1 MEKDLIFEIG
11 SEELPAGAVPRAMGA
26 MEEDLRKRLDE
37 AGLTYSGTRRLG
49 TPRRLAVIVEGLT
62 DRQSD
67 RTEEVRGPKKE
78 AAYGP
83 DGAPTRA
90 LEGFARAQGVAVE
103 DIKTIETEKG
113 EYVCALKETRGR
125 DTLEILPGILAGVAG
140 GDYFTKSMRWGAHDV
155 TYARPVHWILAV
167 YGGEPVPFEFGHIAS
182 GSVTYGHR
190 FLAGAAPVEVA
201 DARTY
206 VEGLKARNVIPDPE
220 ERRRIIIEGLEGE
233 AQRAGGAVVAD
244 EGLVEEV
251 TYLVEYPVVVSGSFE
266 AEFLELPREVVINA
280 MREHQ
285 RYFSVADGRGR
296 LLPVFITVSNTL
308 AKDMDVVARG
318 NERVLR
324 ARLNDAKFYYDQDIL
339 VPLTKRAGEL
349 KGVVFQARLGTS
361 FEKVERFTRLAL
373 FMGWKTG
380 FSRPLNDDEG
390 EAPEDF
396 LSEGFNPARYDPG
409 EIDPG
414 LYAKYVL
421 GRSSVLAK
429 ADLVTGM
436 VGEFPKLQGVMGS
449 VYAARGGEVPEVA
462 VAIYEHYLPTGAAGE
477 LPASVPG
484 AIVSIADKLDTI
496 CGCFAVGQRPTGAA
510 DPYALRRS
518 ALGIISIMLD
528 KKFSVPIDVL
538 IDKSI
543 EILGEKLT
551 GDPVEVK
558 DAIIGFFKER
568 LRNMLLSEGLAYDSI
583 DAVLS
588 APWFDIP
595 DAVSRVR
602 AIEGFKGHPDCG
614 SLVVAFKRVSNILK
628 GVELDRN
635 EPDPALL
642 EDDHER
648 ALWQAASGLAP
659 AIERYSGAG
668 DYERLFAELASIKAT
683 IDTFFDE
690 VMVMVE
696 DEKTRKNRLALLG
709 YVRGLYFRTADLSK
723 LAF

>member
-11 SEELPAGAVPRAMGA
+11 SEELPAGAVPRAMAA
-26 MEEDLRKRLDE
+26 MEENLRKRLDE
-37 AGLTYSGTRRLG
+37 AGLTWRGTRRLG
-49 TPRRLAVIVEGLT
+49 TPRRLAVIVEGLI

-83 DGAPTRA
+83 DGAPTKA
-90 LEGFARAQGVAVE
+90 LEGFARAQGVAIE
-103 DIKTIETEKG
+103 DIKTIKTEKG
-113 EYVCALKETRGR
+113 EYVSAIKETRGR
-125 DTLEILPGILAGVAG
+125 DTLEILPEILAAVAG
-140 GDYFTKSMRWGAHDV
+140 GDYFTRSMRWGGHDV

-190 FLAGAAPVEVA
+190 FLAGGEPVAVT
-201 DARTY
+201 DAGSY
-206 VEGLKARNVIPDPE
+206 VEGLKSRSVIPDPG
-220 ERRRIIIEGLEGE
+220 ERRRIITEGLESE
-233 AQRAGGAVVAD
+233 AQRAGGEVVAD

-266 AEFLELPREVVINA
+266 AEFLDLPREVVINA

-285 RYFSVADGRGR
+285 RYFSVVDGRGR

-308 AKDMDVVARG
+308 AADMDVVARG

-324 ARLNDAKFYYDQDIL
+324 ARLNDAKFYYDQDIQ
-339 VPLTKRAGEL
+339 VPLTRRAEEL
-349 KGVVFQARLGTS
+349 KGVIFQARLGTS

-373 FMGWKTG
+373 FIGEKVG
-380 FSRPLNDDEG
+380 FSRPLDEG
-390 EAPEDF
+390 ETPEDF
-396 LSEGFNPARYDPG
+396 LSEGFNPAGYDPG
-409 EIDPG
+409 AIDPG

-421 GRSSVLAK
+421 GRSAVLAK

-462 VAIYEHYLPTGAAGE
+462 AAIYEHYLPTGAAGE

-496 CGCFAVGQRPTGAA
+496 CGCFAVGLRPTGAA
-510 DPYALRRS
+510 DPYALRRA

-528 KKFSVPIDVL
+528 KSFAVPLDAL
-538 IDKSI
+538 IGKSI
-543 EILGEKLT
+543 EILGEVLT
-551 GDPVEVK
+551 GDPGEVK
-558 DAIIGFFKER
+558 EAVIDFFKER

-628 GVELDRN
+628 GVELDRK
-635 EPDPALL
+635 EPDPALF

-648 ALWQAASGLAP
+648 ALWRAASGLAP

-668 DYERLFAELASIKAT
+668 DYERLFAELASIKET

-696 DEKTRKNRLALLG
+696 DERTRKNRLALLG
-709 YVRGLYFRTADLSK
+709 FVRGLYFRTADLSK